1 MSKVVRALKIQR
13 EVQCGQTKM
22 VIAMGLV
29 LCIHQYRKSSEEL
42 AEELSQSGLH
52 VLGLFQEL
60 GLRETLVQKR
70 LEMLSQLHFL
80 KSHPAQK

>member
-1 MSKVVRALKIQR
+1 MW
-13 EVQCGQTKM
+13 TDKM
-22 VIAMGLV
+22 VLGMGLV

-42 AEELSQSGLH
+42 AEEPSPSGLL

-60 GLRETLVQKR
+60 GLREKLVQKK
-70 LEMLSQLHFL
+70 LEMLPQLHFL

>member
-1 MSKVVRALKIQR
+1 
-13 EVQCGQTKM
+13 M
-22 VIAMGLV
+22 VLGMGLV

-42 AEELSQSGLH
+42 AEEPSPSGLH

-60 GLRETLVQKR
+60 GLREKLVQTR